1 MHGRF
6 AQGGQPD
13 SYCLKKGYRAWTQ
26 AHDDACVWGAT
37 VSAAASLALQ
47 QRRRFLQ
54 IIREDKNMQSNSL
67 KQSLKQRHITMIA
80 LGGVIGAGLFMGSGK
95 LIASAGPAAILS
107 YFIGGIVVTLVM
119 FMLGEMACRNPDAG
133 SFSTYAN
140 TYLGEWAGFTV
151 GWLYWLKS
159 MLTITLEAVLLGAI
173 LNDFLP
179 WLPIWAGAFIMLVT
193 LMASNAYS
201 VKSFAEVEYWLAA
214 MKVATIIIFMVL
226 GLSILLGLHSNIP
239 SPGWVN
245 LTAHDGFMPN
255 GLSPVMAGVV
265 VVIFS
270 LGGSEIAAVAAG
282 ESENPR
288 KNVIRAIKS
297 VILRVMLFYVGSV
310 SILILCLPWTDT
322 ENLASPYVSL
332 FSLAGF
338 SGAAVAMKIVLFIS
352 FMSVMNSFM
361 FSNSRMLFSLSQR
374 GHAPKLFSRT
384 TSKGVPL
391 NALLLSLS
399 ICLLILTVHF
409 VSGGDLF
416 MTLAKSSGTFVMIVW
431 IFIIIAH
438 FAMRWKTRHDAVDP
452 TAFRAWFFPYANIVA
467 LFALLAV
474 IVTQA
479 FDPASRFQFW
489 FTTVTSLVVLG
500 AYLLMR
506 NRLAGKSVGYVGS

>member
-1 MHGRF
+1 
-6 AQGGQPD
+6 
-13 SYCLKKGYRAWTQ
+13 
-26 AHDDACVWGAT
+26 
-37 VSAAASLALQ
+37 
-47 QRRRFLQ
+47 
-54 IIREDKNMQSNSL
+54 MQSNSL

-80 LGGVIGAGLFMGSGK
+80 LGGVIGAGLFMGSGS

-107 YFIGGIVVTLVM
+107 YFIGGLVVTLVM

-140 TYLGEWAGFTV
+140 TWLGDWAGFAV
-151 GWLYWLKS
+151 GWLYWFKS
-159 MLTITLEAVLLGAI
+159 MMTITLEAVLLGAI
-173 LNDFLP
+173 LHDFLP
-179 WLPIWAGAFIMLVT
+179 WLPIWAGAFLMLVT

-201 VKSFAEVEYWLAA
+201 VRSFAEVEYWLAA
-214 MKVATIIIFMVL
+214 MKVATILIFMLL
-226 GLSILLGLHSNIP
+226 GISILLGLHNDIP
-239 SPGWVN
+239 SPGLVN

-255 GLSPVMAGVV
+255 GLSPVMAGVI

-288 KNVIRAIKS
+288 QNVIRAIKS

-310 SILILCLPWTDT
+310 SILILCLPWTDKA
-322 ENLASPYVSL
+322 NLASPYVSL

-338 SGAAVAMKIVLFIS
+338 GGAAVAMKLVLFVS

-384 TSKGVPL
+384 SAKGVPI

-399 ICLLILTVHF
+399 ICTMILTVHF
-409 VSGGDLF
+409 VSAGDLF
-416 MTLAKSSGTFVMIVW
+416 MTLAKSTGSLVMVVW

-438 FAMRWKTRHDAVDP
+438 VAMRWKTRHEAVDP
-452 TAFRAWFFPYANIVA
+452 NAFRAWLFPYANIVA

-474 IVTQA
+474 IGTQA
-479 FDPASRFQFW
+479 IDPASRFQFW
-489 FTTVTSLVVLG
+489 FTVLTVLLVVAG
-500 AYLLMR
+500 YFLMR
-506 NRLAGKSVGYVGS
+506 QRTAVAREAEAKMEERRNGVPGRN

>member
-282 ESENPR
+282 ESENPLR
-288 KNVIRAIKS
+288 KKSQDVVRRIRLRCTAALPKVASLIAI
-297 VILRVMLFYVGSV
+297 
-310 SILILCLPWTDT
+310 
-322 ENLASPYVSL
+322 A
-332 FSLAGF
+332 
-338 SGAAVAMKIVLFIS
+338 
-352 FMSVMNSFM
+352 
-361 FSNSRMLFSLSQR
+361 
-374 GHAPKLFSRT
+374 
-384 TSKGVPL
+384 
-391 NALLLSLS
+391 
-399 ICLLILTVHF
+399 
-409 VSGGDLF
+409 
-416 MTLAKSSGTFVMIVW
+416 
-431 IFIIIAH
+431 
-438 FAMRWKTRHDAVDP
+438 
-452 TAFRAWFFPYANIVA
+452 
-467 LFALLAV
+467 
-474 IVTQA
+474 
-479 FDPASRFQFW
+479 
-489 FTTVTSLVVLG
+489 
-500 AYLLMR
+500 
-506 NRLAGKSVGYVGS
+506 